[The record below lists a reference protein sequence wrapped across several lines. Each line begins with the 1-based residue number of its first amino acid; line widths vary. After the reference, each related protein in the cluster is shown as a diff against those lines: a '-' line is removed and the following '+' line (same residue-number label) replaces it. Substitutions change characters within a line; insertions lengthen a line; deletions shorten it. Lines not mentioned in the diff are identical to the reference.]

1 MATYNRVST
10 TRSLGKKALQADVN
24 KKKKELEEDST
35 RKWVQYLATLP
46 TDQQN
51 AARQELAQRMANP
64 SNLRPATPSIR
75 NMRYDVSSAQVVGN
89 RELEAKNRSMGVY
102 NTEAVAYNPDTAHLP
117 SDSYMKQ
124 LQEALGVQLA
134 SSRVQDDFRRA
145 QEERLSPWEDWYYNL
160 AGEPDD
166 FDLKAMDT
174 LLTGKEYPSWYELT
188 ADERTKLMG
197 DFTRMKAQVEGDL
210 AQATPY
216 QSQTPT
222 LQARYDLLAKE
233 QQRRSKG
240 AAYQEM
246 AAELQSS
253 PTFEE
258 DSKYTPATGESYA
271 KYIKDY
277 TGMGW
282 FGATVDMLDRSNDVQ
297 VLYDYIMNPA
307 YAAEYDAMRDDYR
320 SKGYGLLTADEKAV
334 LAAAWAQS
342 PERFTETLSALEAD
356 KRLRIAYLDVE
367 RAQQENFATANI
379 GTGGLAFAGARAANL
394 TSSLMYPVQLA
405 ASMLGH
411 DDPYSDLYASNRFA
425 KNVTGAQSQAAGE
438 LLPWQVPFTDQKLGE
453 FLYNG
458 VSSMAD
464 MGLALGIGGL
474 TKAPAVVTQLVM
486 SSQAASNTLND
497 ALTQGVNPAEAT
509 VRSLIAGGIEAL
521 TERYSIDAFLANPKS
536 ILSYIGKNMLTEASE
551 EGMATLLNTAAD
563 GFISSVT
570 GRETELRNEYNAL
583 LSQGMNEQ
591 EASKTVLENYLHGLA
606 GDVLLGGLTGGLM
619 GGAGGVQADA
629 ARRKSGKTIADA
641 GNVPQLL
648 DIAATMGG
656 ESGEMGR
663 ALKQTR
669 EQGGKVSNRQVGR
682 LYETMYKELDDQSRS
697 IIGRTMQDAVAER
710 LVELGDDEQL
720 AQEVAEAIMPVVRN
734 EKPSLG
740 QTRTMARS
748 QNSTQVIKE
757 LMYADDTTSEGR
769 VKHSSWARTAA
780 EKATSASASSLRKMG
795 DLQATA
801 VDQRVTDKAVK
812 RSKVDAESLVA
823 QKATDKKSMDATN
836 AQGEQVEILRVRQT
850 AEGAQLTV
858 KAKDGTE
865 QTVAADELKLKSRPV
880 AEIVAYVQRNGES
893 MSQEQANLLLHTYT
907 GGDAGKHTTD
917 FQMAYASGF
926 DGRELGSLIQMD
938 ESIARQVMAQGRK
951 DAQAAEEARQKTI
964 GAISTGRRGAVTF
977 SEDAVDMG
985 SEKALKAVS
994 DRLSDTQKKSVQAI
1008 KQIARVTGVNF
1019 VFFESQADDTGRYTA
1034 ENGHYDV
1041 KTGTIYLDL
1050 NSGKNSTT
1058 DLAEYAILR
1067 TAGHELTH
1075 FMEHSSKEG
1084 YAALRDFVTTE
1095 LTRRGQDFDALV
1107 RQKIENASTA
1117 GHPLTRAGAISE
1129 VVADASEL
1137 MLRDSK
1143 AIERLAQKDQG
1154 LMAKIKG
1161 FIQSFVQKV
1170 RDAFSG
1176 VDAVHEEA
1184 RVMMQ
1189 ELAEEFQQKWDFALE
1204 EAVEQAREGA
1214 VEAEPVA
1221 EVQEQFAMREPVE
1234 QRKDGLLAVHNLS
1247 ATKLLDT
1254 LRLGGFP
1261 MPSIAIIKAK
1271 HGHDMYGP
1279 YSVVFGP
1286 KTIDPEAD
1294 KANRV
1299 YGNDAWT
1306 PVFPRVER
1314 EVNSDALYDVEMEIH
1329 DGAAKV
1335 DEEMARKSRAFF
1347 GNFGGTDV
1355 TDKTDQDIADSAWN
1369 YDGILAAYLL
1379 DQGEKVV
1386 VASKEIDA
1394 ERPYKIE
1401 RAAQYDA
1408 ILDIVDVVDYAT
1420 MPMYEL
1426 LNKYGDSLAGVSDFL
1441 SRMNERW
1448 KQDDRRSGVAM
1459 AKFIS
1464 EAVEYEG
1471 SGRDVSPR
1479 KTTVKDYA
1487 ATRKAMETQIDRKSF
1502 DEWINRKLAG
1512 AFGQQGIYNGTDR
1525 FTRSGNRRSFKQTHY
1540 DYTVENVVRTMLQE
1554 AESAIPATNA
1564 SGLKAAASTRYGS
1577 IEEIRADSYRLGK
1590 VSEEQFNA
1598 MMAKADNDLHDFLN
1612 AIEAWD
1618 YDIQEDAGNLLVT
1631 AAKRK
1636 LNAKG
1641 IAELFK
1647 ANGFK
1652 KATLSAA
1659 RIAESVIRQ
1668 VQTIPTG
1675 YLEAKPARVVSF
1687 DEVRMVVAPE
1697 SIPAELSAALD
1708 DRGIPYTTYSEAEGD
1723 RLAKLNA
1730 VEDVQFS
1737 IRDADVSYDALV
1749 KKDDMELTFLA
1760 DAIGTRDRRAIAA
1773 AGYNNVVEHGKPGV
1787 SGMPAIYVKDIDRV
1801 VHVSKKSLEHGLDRR
1816 TDQMS
1821 AATQHAGELLQHA
1834 ILINTSAP
1842 KLATASG
1849 SYLLLSAGYNEDGT
1863 ITPVSFVVN
1872 QFTNELE
1879 EFDVL
1884 KSMKTKKNQPRITA
1898 GIGAEA
1904 LLPTDSTISIS
1915 DLIDLV
1921 KDDFSDMW
1929 SNDVI
1934 AKLGIDRK
1942 PSEITSYLQHSLR
1955 DTTSIST
1962 REYIAAMQPTDSM
1975 TDSEKWLLG
1984 KYQRTAEEL
1993 REKEAALAEQ
2003 LHLAEEAA
2011 TGDEQKAARNRAE
2024 ILRTQA
2030 NRLRN
2035 TLAQAE
2041 RAEGFATIM
2050 RTSRDVVQNYLAG
2063 RNTNQVADSA
2073 DALEAELRE
2082 IQQQLQTVGENI
2094 RTSEA
2099 GQRAAYARGL
2109 FNAQALQQAASTIKK
2124 TYNLRMSAK
2133 ALADRLALAYAEMYA
2148 NDDQQGAVRFYGA
2161 MESLARDILANSRN
2175 KYTSPILDAL
2185 RENIGS
2191 ISISDAQEQELRNA
2205 GISMSEFRRVVNPA
2219 VSVSKGKGT
2228 DLSAL
2233 VSSAEYYGT
2242 GLVSIFSSSDSEGDL
2257 IVKLYNVIK
2266 EERAKERAGTF
2277 EGMSEA
2283 ESQRMVMVDLMGMVN
2298 LPLASDDGNTAA
2310 LRKELLNGVEN
2321 NTALAQKV
2329 DRIIETSKRAART
2342 SGAVWRKTA
2351 DVQAAGMQAVAYYR
2365 AIDEQR
2371 RLMELQEQKQIIT
2384 QQLRS
2389 DAAKKLLAEQTRYRE
2404 MIATDRAIRDKT
2416 RDAARIQEK
2425 IATRVRKLDKL
2436 RRHETDYKN
2445 VPEAFKPAVDTL
2457 VSMFTDS
2464 FGTMAFDA
2472 ARADRLASIYHKL
2485 LTVDGNDPMAQLSP
2499 FYDPDVEAQ
2508 LDALKELAQRDAQLR
2523 ASSGMTRMEKATLRL
2538 AINKGILDAVDHITA
2553 IVKNAQDLFYAGKK
2567 AKFSG
2572 IGVSIGNE
2580 LKARQDKKTLRGSA
2594 GQALTVLDN
2603 LLRTGNMTPVYFFER
2618 LGNNVLSTLWNDIRQ
2633 GQNAYAFAMRDG
2645 RETIQDLQQ
2654 RYHYWDWADSKRKDN
2669 VLEITT
2675 EKGRKLTFTR
2685 EQALWVYA
2693 TWKRE
2698 QSNEIA
2704 ATKHL
2709 TQGGIVYEGKAQ
2721 EGGKIVTTVQ
2731 ATPAVLSEG
2740 DIASITGWLT
2750 DEQKAY
2756 ADGMVQYLSEDMAEL
2771 GNRASMEM
2779 FGIRKYTES
2788 YYFPYRVDGDQLY
2801 QSSASGR
2808 VDTTSD
2814 SRLKHTSFTHALTK
2828 GASAPLVMG
2837 DFSTAVED
2845 HITRMA
2851 TYASFVLP
2859 IESMNRV
2866 LNYKVELDDGSL
2878 ATVRSLIEQKY
2889 GESAKKYIATL
2900 LTDLNGGVRND
2911 NRASGTDYLIRM
2923 YKKGAVSASLSTA
2936 LQQPTS
2942 IFRAMA
2948 MISPK
2953 YIAASTFSKRDWE
2966 ELTRYS
2972 GVAVVKDMGR
2982 FDTDVGRSN
2991 IDWLH
2996 KKHPRGF
3003 MERLDAASGFLPE
3016 QFDRLTWAHLWNA
3029 VKKEQADLHPEMD
3042 KQSEVFLAL
3051 CGERFNDIVDHTQ
3064 VYDSILSRSQLMRG
3078 KDAMSK
3084 MTTSFMAE
3092 PTLAINMLY
3101 DAAAGIHKPGGK
3113 AKVAKVMAAVLTS
3126 NIAAAAMAAL
3136 IQAWNDDDDERT
3148 AATKYLDKFLENA
3161 LDNNNPLS
3169 MLPVVSDVWS
3179 MFQGYDVQRA
3189 DMSLI
3194 SEMYK
3199 AIQRFQSDS
3208 YSPYR
3213 KVEELVGTTAK
3224 FFGLSLKNLMRDGRR
3239 AYNLFTSSFESPSSY
3254 ELSTA
3259 LPWADDSATAHYE
3272 ELFLA
3277 MHNGDKKREKEI
3289 RGYLTEV
3296 KGKETDA
3303 QDEGVRTQLKERFL
3317 DGSMEEATARAWLKT
3332 HMGYDNRKAF
3342 ETVDRW
3348 RETQEHK
3355 GDDSWSYS
3363 IYNDFYEAV
3372 ESGKNLDKEIKQLLD
3387 LGIEAKTLA
3396 GNITS
3401 EFKPLLLE
3409 LLASG
3414 KTSQAV
3420 ALQAK
3425 ILDAYVALG
3434 YDREKKLKDV
3444 KKWYSK

>member
-10 TRSLGKKALQADVN
+10 TRSLGKKALQEDVN

-64 SNLRPATPSIR
+64 GNLRPATPSLR
-75 NMRYDVSSAQVVGN
+75 DMRYDVARAQLINN
-89 RELEAKNRSMGVY
+89 REQESRNRTLGLY
-102 NTEAVAYNPDTAHLP
+102 DTEAVAYNPDTAHLP
-117 SDSYMKQ
+117 SDSYMKK
-124 LQEALGVQLA
+124 LQESLSMQLA
-134 SSRVQDDFRRA
+134 SSRVQDDFHRA
-145 QEERLSPWEDWYYNL
+145 QEERLSPWEDWYYNME
-160 AGEPDD
+160 GEPDD
-166 FDLKAMDT
+166 YDLKAMDT

-222 LQARYDLLAKE
+222 LQARYDLLDKE

-246 AAELQSS
+246 ATNLRSSPAFEQDSQYTVDHEFGSSEYEGYMGAMRAWGWSAQNLGKAFSSLNKPLGAENAAEVMEEAFAFTATPQELFNFVISPDNYTGNEWLRNRGLHTLTDSEKAEAAAAMAQGEETFTKWLAALEQTGELTRRNAELDRAVQENLAEN
-253 PTFEE
+253 PVTAV
-258 DSKYTPATGESYA
+258 P
-271 KYIKDY
+271 
-277 TGMGW
+277 MW
-282 FGATVDMLDRSNDVQ
+282 VGARLANMASA
-297 VLYDYIMNPA
+297 MNAPWQA
-307 YAAEYDAMRDDYR
+307 I
-320 SKGYGLLTADEKAV
+320 
-334 LAAAWAQS
+334 
-342 PERFTETLSALEAD
+342 SALSG
-356 KRLRIAYLDVE
+356 
-367 RAQQENFATANI
+367 NT
-379 GTGGLAFAGARAANL
+379 
-394 TSSLMYPVQLA
+394 
-405 ASMLGH
+405 
-411 DDPYSDLYASNRFA
+411 DPNSPLFASNNFSR
-425 KNVTGAQSQAAGE
+425 NVSSVQAQAAGE

-464 MGLALGIGGL
+464 MGAALGIGGL
-474 TKAPAVVTQLVM
+474 TKAPALVTQLIM

-497 ALTQGVNPAEAT
+497 ALTQGMNPVEAT

-583 LSQGMNEQ
+583 LSQGMTEQ

-629 ARRKSGKTIADA
+629 ARSKSGKTIADA
-641 GNVPQLL
+641 GNVPQML

-710 LVELGDDEQL
+710 LVELGDDAQL

-748 QNSTQVIKE
+748 QNSAQVIKE

-769 VKHSSWARTAA
+769 VSHSAWARTAA
-780 EKATSASASSLRKMG
+780 EKATSASASSLRKLG
-795 DLQATA
+795 DLQTAA

-812 RSKVDAESLVA
+812 RAKVSAERMLDK
-823 QKATDKKSMDATN
+823 KATDKKSMSATDEG
-836 AQGEQVEILRVRQT
+836 GESVEILRVSQT
-850 AEGAQLTV
+850 SGGAQVTV
-858 KAKDGTE
+858 RTADGDE
-865 QTVAADELKLKSRPV
+865 KTVTADAVKVKSRPV
-880 AEIVAYVQRNGES
+880 AEILAYVDENAES
-893 MSQEQANLLLHTYT
+893 MSEEQANLLLHTYT
-907 GGDAGKHTTD
+907 GDDAGKHITD
-917 FQMAYASGF
+917 FQKAYAAGF

-951 DAQAAEEARQKTI
+951 DAQAAETARQKTI

-985 SEKALKAVS
+985 SEKALRAVS

-1041 KTGTIYLDL
+1041 QTGTIYLDL

-1154 LMAKIKG
+1154 LMGQIKG
-1161 FIQSFVQKV
+1161 FLRNFVSKL
-1170 RDAFSG
+1170 RRAFEG

-1204 EAVEQAREGA
+1204 EAVEQAQKGVRED
-1214 VEAEPVA
+1214 AELR
-1221 EVQEQFAMREPVE
+1221 EVVTEQYAIR
-1234 QRKDGLLAVHNLS
+1234 DSAGNALSLS
-1247 ATKLLDT
+1247 ASELEENKKQVAKMQPVV
-1254 LRLGGFP
+1254 RL
-1261 MPSIAIIKAK
+1261 
-1271 HGHDMYGP
+1271 
-1279 YSVVFGP
+1279 
-1286 KTIDPEAD
+1286 
-1294 KANRV
+1294 N
-1299 YGNDAWT
+1299 GNDFKTDYFPKAVAYFEEEGNVAVN
-1306 PVFPRVER
+1306 PVLGDVHIEETGLEHLMDFLSARKT
-1314 EVNSDALYDVEMEIH
+1314 ALIPAIKDVIANGSIVHYEPTHKGKPWGTAVI
-1329 DGAAKV
+1329 AAKV
-1335 DEEMARKSRAFF
+1335 
-1347 GNFGGTDV
+1347 NHGGEDYYMGV
-1355 TDKTDQDIADSAWN
+1355 AVRHLAKQDTRYYIH
-1369 YDGILAAYLL
+1369 
-1379 DQGEKVV
+1379 
-1386 VASKEIDA
+1386 
-1394 ERPYKIE
+1394 
-1401 RAAQYDA
+1401 DA
-1408 ILDIVDVVDYAT
+1408 IVVNARRASTPIKNAVD
-1420 MPMYEL
+1420 
-1426 LNKYGDSLAGVSDFL
+1426 N
-1441 SRMNERW
+1441 
-1448 KQDDRRSGVAM
+1448 
-1459 AKFIS
+1459 
-1464 EAVEYEG
+1464 
-1471 SGRDVSPR
+1471 
-1479 KTTVKDYA
+1479 
-1487 ATRKAMETQIDRKSF
+1487 
-1502 DEWINRKLAG
+1502 
-1512 AFGQQGIYNGTDR
+1512 
-1525 FTRSGNRRSFKQTHY
+1525 
-1540 DYTVENVVRTMLQE
+1540 
-1554 AESAIPATNA
+1554 AESAQSDSP
-1564 SGLKAAASTRYGS
+1564 S
-1577 IEEIRADSYRLGK
+1577 IYSILLSIRNYNREFA
-1590 VSEEQFNA
+1590 ET
-1598 MMAKADNDLHDFLN
+1598 
-1612 AIEAWD
+1612 
-1618 YDIQEDAGNLLVT
+1618 QESLRD
-1631 AAKRK
+1631 
-1636 LNAKG
+1636 
-1641 IAELFK
+1641 
-1647 ANGFK
+1647 
-1652 KATLSAA
+1652 
-1659 RIAESVIRQ
+1659 
-1668 VQTIPTG
+1668 
-1675 YLEAKPARVVSF
+1675 
-1687 DEVRMVVAPE
+1687 
-1697 SIPAELSAALD
+1697 
-1708 DRGIPYTTYSEAEGD
+1708 IPYTTYGEAEGD
-1723 RLAKLNA
+1723 RLSKLNA

-1955 DTTSIST
+1955 DMPADLT
-1962 REYIAAMQPTDSM
+1962 REYIANLTASDALNDVERDAIRIYSREVGYLRQAQEKLDQVIAERDAQPEDKQKMYAQRVRDLRQMVSKHYDKLTQL
-1975 TDSEKWLLG
+1975 EKAKGVAPLIQRSREYVQEYVQG
-1984 KYQRTAEEL
+1984 KTAQDVENLITSTEQEVERLNKLIQAGNKDLVKERDRRVRDLKQL
-1993 REKEAALAEQ
+1993 RN
-2003 LHLAEEAA
+2003 
-2011 TGDEQKAARNRAE
+2011 KA
-2024 ILRTQA
+2024 TQA
-2030 NRLRN
+2030 
-2035 TLAQAE
+2035 
-2041 RAEGFATIM
+2041 
-2050 RTSRDVVQNYLAG
+2050 
-2063 RNTNQVADSA
+2063 
-2073 DALEAELRE
+2073 
-2082 IQQQLQTVGENI
+2082 
-2094 RTSEA
+2094 
-2099 GQRAAYARGL
+2099 
-2109 FNAQALQQAASTIKK
+2109 
-2124 TYNLRMSAK
+2124 
-2133 ALADRLALAYAEMYA
+2133 
-2148 NDDQQGAVRFYGA
+2148 
-2161 MESLARDILANSRN
+2161 
-2175 KYTSPILDAL
+2175 
-2185 RENIGS
+2185 
-2191 ISISDAQEQELRNA
+2191 
-2205 GISMSEFRRVVNPA
+2205 
-2219 VSVSKGKGT
+2219 
-2228 DLSAL
+2228 L
-2233 VSSAEYYGT
+2233 V
-2242 GLVSIFSSSDSEGDL
+2242 D
-2257 IVKLYNVIK
+2257 
-2266 EERAKERAGTF
+2266 
-2277 EGMSEA
+2277 
-2283 ESQRMVMVDLMGMVN
+2283 
-2298 LPLASDDGNTAA
+2298 
-2310 LRKELLNGVEN
+2310 
-2321 NTALAQKV
+2321 
-2329 DRIIETSKRAART
+2329 
-2342 SGAVWRKTA
+2342 
-2351 DVQAAGMQAVAYYR
+2351 
-2365 AIDEQR
+2365 
-2371 RLMELQEQKQIIT
+2371 
-2384 QQLRS
+2384 
-2389 DAAKKLLAEQTRYRE
+2389 EQTRYRE

-2457 VSMFTDS
+2457 VSMFTDN
-2464 FGTMAFDA
+2464 FGTMVFDA
-2472 ARADRLASIYHKL
+2472 ARADRLASIYHNL

-2538 AINKGILDAVDHITA
+2538 AINKGILDAVDHVTA

-2567 AKFSG
+2567 AKFSA
-2572 IGVSIGNE
+2572 IGTQMGDE

-2618 LGNNVLSTLWNDIRQ
+2618 LGSNVLSTLWDDIRQ
-2633 GQNAYAFAMRDG
+2633 GQNAYAFAMHDG
-2645 RETIQDLQQ
+2645 RETIQGLQQ

-2709 TQGGIVYEGKAQ
+2709 TEGGIVYEGKSQ
-2721 EGGKIVTTVQ
+2721 EGGKVVTTVQ

-2740 DIASITGWLT
+2740 DIASITDWLT

-2756 ADGMVQYLSEDMAEL
+2756 ADGMVKYLSEDMAEL

-2788 YYFPYRVDGDQLY
+2788 YYFPYRVAGDQLY

-2942 IFRAMA
+2942 LFRAMA

-2982 FDTDVGRSN
+2982 FDTDVGKSN

-3016 QFDRLTWAHLWNA
+3016 QLDRLTWAHLWSA

-3042 KQSEVFLAL
+3042 KQSEAFLAL

-3113 AKVAKVMAAVLTS
+3113 AKAAKVMAAVLTS

-3136 IQAWNDDDDERT
+3136 IQAWNDDDDKRS
-3148 AATKYLDKFLENA
+3148 AQTKYLDKFLENA

-3224 FFGLSLKNLMRDGRR
+3224 FFGLPAKNLLRDGRR
-3239 AYNLFTSSFESPSSY
+3239 AYNLFTSSFEAPSSY
-3254 ELSTA
+3254 ELSSA
-3259 LPWADDSATAHYE
+3259 LPWADDSVTAHYE

-3277 MHNGDKKREKEI
+3277 MHNGDKKREEEI
-3289 RGYLTEV
+3289 RGYLTEM
-3296 KGKETDA
+3296 KGKETEA

-3363 IYNDFYEAV
+3363 IYNDFYDAV
-3372 ESGKNLDKEIKQLLD
+3372 ESGKNIEKEAKALRD
-3387 LGIEAKTLA
+3387 LGIEASTISSQ
-3396 GNITS
+3396 ITK

-3414 KTSQAV
+3414 KTSQAA

-3444 KKWYSK
+3444 KKWYEK